1 MDLEY
6 VKRWSLLWDLKIM
19 LMTPVRVLRGPGND

>member
-6 VKRWSLLWDLKIM
+6 VNGWSLLWDLKIL
-19 LMTPVRVLRGPGND
+19 LMTPVRVLRGKGTE

>member
-6 VKRWSLLWDLKIM
+6 VKRWSLLWDLKII
-19 LMTPVRVLRGPGND
+19 LMTPVRVLRGTGND